1 MHGCETW
8 LLTWREEHRLKVFEK
23 RVLRRL
29 FGLKRDKVT
38 GEWRI
43 LHNKEHNDLYSSPN
57 IIWVIKLRRMRWAG
71 YVACMGGGR
80 EKVHTEFWCGSL
92 KERYHLED
100 QGIDG
105 RIILK
110 WSFRKWDGVMDWI
123 DLAQDRDRWQ
133 ALVSMVMSLQVPQ
146 NVGNFLTSREPVS
159 FSRRTLLHGVSK

>member
-71 YVACMGGGR
+71 YVACMGGGG

-105 RIILK
+105 RITLK
-110 WSFRKWDGVMDWI
+110 WIFMKWEWGHGL
-123 DLAQDRDRWQ
+123 DL
-133 ALVSMVMSLQVPQ
+133 SGSGHGQVTGSCEC
-146 NVGNFLTSREPVS
+146 GNEPSGSIKCRVFLE
-159 FSRRTLLHGVSK
+159 